1 MNGLVTGSQLR
12 AGRAL
17 AGLTQRGLGA
27 ALGVDERQVR
37 FWERRIPAQLRK
49 RAAIERA
56 FADRGVVFFS
66 APVIGV
72 GLVSDTQR
80 ETSSHG

>member
-1 MNGLVTGSQLR
+1 MSGLATGSQLR

-27 ALGVDERQVR
+27 VMGVDERQVR
-37 FWERRIPAQLRK
+37 FWERRIPTQSRK

-56 FADRGVVFFS
+56 FADRGVVFF
-66 APVIGV
+66 ATPTVGV
-72 GLVSDTQR
+72 RLV
-80 ETSSHG
+80 E